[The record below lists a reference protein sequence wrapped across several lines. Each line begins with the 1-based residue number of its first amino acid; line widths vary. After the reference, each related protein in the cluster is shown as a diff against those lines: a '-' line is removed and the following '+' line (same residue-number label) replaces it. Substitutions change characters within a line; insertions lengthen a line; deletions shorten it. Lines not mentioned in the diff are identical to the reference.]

1 MFDKLY
7 QVSVDGATV
16 FKLPKNKSLRCSHLL
31 IWFLSWPQLFVQADW
46 KPESPDRFGDIAELV
61 KSIGSLNVVETK
73 PQGCSR
79 LEFSSAVD
87 CGFGF

>member
-1 MFDKLY
+1 MVKPSLNCLKTNLY
-7 QVSVDGATV
+7 VVHIS
-16 FKLPKNKSLRCSHLL
+16 L

-61 KSIGSLNVVETK
+61 KSIGSLKVVETK

-79 LEFSSAVD
+79 LKFSSAVD